1 MKKTIK
7 IALTILV
14 SGVLLLS
21 LASFL
26 LPKQQQT
33 KNDDLSQQLD
43 RFNPF
48 VSKEDI
54 YVLTSSEHGTKQSPG
69 GYIYSQDAYK
79 SDGNHY
85 EVSFYAGDELREGA
99 YLKLDA
105 KGVYI
110 NDWEE
115 VSQEDLPEKVKEA
128 FTSKE

>member
-1 MKKTIK
+1 MRKTIK
-7 IALTILV
+7 IAFTILI
-14 SGVLLLS
+14 SGVLLIS

-48 VSKEDI
+48 VSKEPV
-54 YVLTSSEHGTKQSPG
+54 YVVTNSQYGTKQSPG
-69 GYIYSQDAYK
+69 GYIYTQEAYQE
-79 SDGNHY
+79 DGDHY
-85 EVSFYAGDELREGA
+85 EVSFYTGSELREGA

-115 VSQEDLPEKVKEA
+115 VSQKDLPEKVKEA
-128 FTSKE
+128 FAIKE